1 MPTQTSTRFHR
12 IFSNMPGVYCMIFY
26 NKCCFLGQ
34 HDDLAIKEVQYST
47 IRMPDDFGISRVA
60 KSSYWSKKENQQ

>member
-1 MPTQTSTRFHR
+1 
-12 IFSNMPGVYCMIFY
+12 MIFY

-60 KSSYWSKKENQQ
+60 KSSYWSKKKAITDTDIVNWVLFKSIDE